1 MIQVT
6 AVELT
11 SGHRRAGARV
21 PQQGRSE
28 DAIAKIA
35 KAVVSLLAS
44 EGQGAITHRRV
55 AEVAGVSV
63 AATTYYYSS
72 KFALIADAQARLLD
86 AYVNAFVRAKE
97 RHRAG
102 EPVVADLPGL
112 AIKLLKNAAG
122 RHGPETLAWSEIMLD
137 CTRDERGHA
146 LAKQWFSRMEKIW
159 GELLAEFGTPDTDA
173 LVNPAIDTVVGL
185 LFITLPLQ
193 LSEEQIALI
202 LEEGRPLSAVCGHL
216 RDDIEAQRRTKAE
229 PGKSG
234 DARARIV
241 NAAVGLLESGDAA
254 ALTYGAVARRAGLTN
269 AAPAY
274 HFARIEEL
282 SDLAQSELLR
292 RRKERYQAML
302 IAAARTDIP
311 ASDLLATIHV
321 RSVLED
327 GIANVAGYQAWLSAV
342 RRPGLRAAVADIA
355 LAFEA
360 DFAALLGMPGPSRA
374 PILIMAQFVGRCL
387 RAQAIG
393 KPTECLARARQEFEQ
408 TIVPARR
415 GKHPI
420 LSD

>member
-1 MIQVT
+1 MTTVG
-6 AVELT
+6 LT
-11 SGHRRAGARV
+11 SRHRRAEARV
-21 PQQGRSE
+21 PRQGRSE

-35 KAVVSLLAS
+35 KAVISLLAS

-86 AYVNAFVRAKE
+86 AYVNAFVRARE

-102 EPVVADLPGL
+102 EPVVANLPAL
-112 AIKLLKNAAG
+112 VIKLLKNAAG
-122 RHGPETLAWSEIMLD
+122 RHGSETLAWSEIMLD

-146 LAKQWFSRMEKIW
+146 LAKEWFSRMENIW
-159 GELLAEFGTPDTDA
+159 SELLTEFGTPDAAA

-193 LSEEQIALI
+193 LSEEQIALV
-202 LEEGRPLSAVCGHL
+202 LEEGQPLSSVCGHL
-216 RDDIEAQRRTKAE
+216 RNDIEARQSANVE

-241 NAAVGLLESGDAA
+241 DAAVRLLESGDAQA
-254 ALTYGAVARRAGLTN
+254 VTYGAVARRAGLTN

-274 HFARIEEL
+274 HFARIDEL

-292 RRKERYQAML
+292 RMKERYEAML
-302 IAAARTDIP
+302 IAAAGADVP
-311 ASDLLATIHV
+311 AGDLLATIHV

-327 GIANVAGYQAWLSAV
+327 GTANMAGHQAWLSAV
-342 RRPGLRAAVADIA
+342 RRSSLRAAVADIV

-360 DFAALLGMPGPSRA
+360 DFAALLGTPDTSRA
-374 PILIMAQFVGRCL
+374 TILIMAQFVGRGL
-387 RAQAIG
+387 RIQATG
-393 KPTECLARARQEFEQ
+393 KPTVHMACARQEFER
-408 TIVPARR
+408 TIGAALR
-415 GKHPI
+415 GQHPM
-420 LSD
+420 LPE